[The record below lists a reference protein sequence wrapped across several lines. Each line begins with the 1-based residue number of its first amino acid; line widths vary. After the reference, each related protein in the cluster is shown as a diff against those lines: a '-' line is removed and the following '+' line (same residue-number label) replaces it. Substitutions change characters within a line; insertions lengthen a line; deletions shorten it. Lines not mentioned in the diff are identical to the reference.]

1 MSQHLETIAEKTAEW
16 VITAIIGGLAGAVVA
31 IRPSLA
37 SNMKLILPLTV
48 LAFVI
53 ACVAV
58 GVFDLFVQ
66 TSNDELKKS
75 VEELSEKV
83 EKLDSGNN

>member
-75 VEELSEKV
+75 IEELSEKV